1 MCILTFYRKSSFAVE
16 NSTRNTAEDLSRGDH
31 QNARFQAD
39 PGEIEQRPP
48 QPKYHAPIH
57 NGPRSRSH
65 DAQSEIHAQYD
76 GPALIALM
84 DAPNPPL
91 LKDLLG
97 AKDKML
103 AINSTN
109 MTLAYHLSIH
119 ALRRGIAACIGKHLH
134 LCLPTREEQPLRK
147 RKHRNLSC
155 RNVMTQAT
163 ERHSFPG
170 ARGEGGR
177 ARLSSAL
184 AQSLTS
190 AIISSA
196 HLAVVMVCS
205 RALGRRIPGTREAH
219 HVAGH
224 GVEARAKS

>member
-1 MCILTFYRKSSFAVE
+1 MPVSKLIQEKL
-16 NSTRNTAEDLSRGDH
+16 NSDHLNLNTTHRFTTDHGLVAMMRNR
-31 QNARFQAD
+31 R
-39 PGEIEQRPP
+39 
-48 QPKYHAPIH
+48 YM
-57 NGPRSRSH
+57 RSMM
-65 DAQSEIHAQYD
+65 